1 MIFIWVLSF
10 AFAKA
15 IWLGVT
21 DVVLVERESDRVSKS
36 PHHHRVHHEHGS
48 RKAPPLAYLIFG
60 LQIGLLAK
68 SPDWIHPLL
77 LILEARSVHWTDTQS
92 HSISMLMMM
101 STLQLHT
108 RLLPFHLRSRT
119 NNPHCWKMPKKSH
132 FTSLLAFLVFS
143 FFWTCNTNIRNVFLE
158 KYVGVQSWKAAH
170 LLTLE
175 IRVEQKGNR
184 VKKERK
190 MGKTEK

>member
-1 MIFIWVLSF
+1 MQFWVFCSEDPLENVIFIWVLSF

-119 NNPHCWKMPKKSH
+119 NNPH
-132 FTSLLAFLVFS
+132 
-143 FFWTCNTNIRNVFLE
+143 
-158 KYVGVQSWKAAH
+158 SWK
-170 LLTLE
+170 
-175 IRVEQKGNR
+175 RPQKVSFYITFGIF
-184 VKKERK
+184 
-190 MGKTEK
+190 GLFLFFGLAIQI

>member
-132 FTSLLAFLVFS
+132 FTAFLSFLVFS
-143 FFWTCNTNIRNVFLE
+143 FLDSQYKHTKCILE
-158 KYVGVQSWKAAH
+158 KIVGVQSWMAAH
-170 LLTLE
+170 LPTLE
-175 IRVEQKGNR
+175 SRVE
-184 VKKERK
+184 
-190 MGKTEK
+190 

>member
-1 MIFIWVLSF
+1 MSHLTFSGVKWDFLLHFQRHCDSGELCLVCIAILGFLLRRSSGKCDLYLG
-10 AFAKA
+10 AFFCICKSNLA
-15 IWLGVT
+15 GVT

-108 RLLPFHLRSRT
+108 RLLPFHL
-119 NNPHCWKMPKKSH
+119 PSH
-132 FTSLLAFLVFS
+132 
-143 FFWTCNTNIRNVFLE
+143 
-158 KYVGVQSWKAAH
+158 Q
-170 LLTLE
+170 
-175 IRVEQKGNR
+175 
-184 VKKERK
+184 
-190 MGKTEK
+190 

>member
-1 MIFIWVLSF
+1 MPSVHCNSGFSAGILWKCDLYLG
-10 AFAKA
+10 AFFCICKSNLA
-15 IWLGVT
+15 GVT

-68 SPDWIHPLL
+68 SPDWIHL
-77 LILEARSVHWTDTQS
+77 LEARSVHWTDTQS

-108 RLLPFHLRSRT
+108 RLLPFHL
-119 NNPHCWKMPKKSH
+119 PSH
-132 FTSLLAFLVFS
+132 
-143 FFWTCNTNIRNVFLE
+143 
-158 KYVGVQSWKAAH
+158 Q
-170 LLTLE
+170 
-175 IRVEQKGNR
+175 
-184 VKKERK
+184 
-190 MGKTEK
+190 